1 MVWISQGVSE
11 YIRGVCECIVP
22 VRMGMGIEMGIGM
35 GVEMGIEMGRVCGL
49 LIDEGRGRD

>member
-1 MVWISQGVSE
+1 VVWISQGVSE

-22 VRMGMGIEMGIGM
+22 VRMEMRIEMGIEM

-49 LIDEGRGRD
+49 LIDEGRWRD

>member
-22 VRMGMGIEMGIGM
+22 VRMEMRM
-35 GVEMGIEMGRVCGL
+35 EMGIEMGVEMGL
-49 LIDEGRGRD
+49 KWGGCVGC

>member
-22 VRMGMGIEMGIGM
+22 VRMEMGIEMGI
-35 GVEMGIEMGRVCGL
+35 EMGELKWGL
-49 LIDEGRGRD
+49 KWGGCVGC